1 MIFIKKFK
9 SQKKIREFL
18 NNSNKNFFYKTEL
31 STKWFFQRLEVTFF
45 EINDIISFCKEHLG
59 SIIKDILLTKDYEMS
74 FSYSNKQF
82 LITLNIRGFKININ
96 IFDFVFILE
105 TLLHTYISRKF
116 QNDFKFIIIFNYD
129 KLMLLEA
136 VQSVVNRV
144 LSSKK
149 DQLLPVMNKEQRK
162 LVHSNVLK
170 FPEVISKSI
179 GSENTRQIVLKY
191 NYKK

>member
-18 NNSNKNFFYKTEL
+18 NNSSKNFFYKTEL
-31 STKWFFQRLEVTFF
+31 STKWFFQRIELTFF
-45 EINDIISFCKEHLG
+45 EINDIISFCKEHLD
-59 SIIKDILLTKDYEMS
+59 SIINDILLTKDYEMS
-74 FSYSNKQF
+74 FSYYNKQF
-82 LITLNIRGFKININ
+82 LITLNIN

-105 TLLHTYISRKF
+105 TLLHTYVSRKF

-129 KLMLLEA
+129 KLMLMEA

-149 DQLLPVMNKEQRK
+149 EQLLPVMNKEQRK

-179 GSENTRQIVLKY
+179 GSENTRQIILKY